1 MTTPGS
7 STPGSS
13 TPGSSTPGSSTP
25 GDDAAAWREQRR
37 EAAAAHADALARRQ
51 QAESAQARVMIAE
64 FVARATAGGP
74 PAQPLRA
81 RSSDGR
87 ARYRTPLTGWYLRV
101 DESVGVD
108 VDGNFY
114 VLRTNPSLAARWR
127 GVEPEPSDPPLV
139 LGKGGRDGESL
150 DLRDALD
157 RVLRG

>member
-1 MTTPGS
+1 MSTSPPSPGVPGS
-7 STPGSS
+7 GTPD
-13 TPGSSTPGSSTP
+13 PGAA
-25 GDDAAAWREQRR
+25 GDEAAAWRARRR

-64 FVARATAGGP
+64 FVARATVDGP
-74 PAQPLRA
+74 PAQPLHA

-87 ARYRTPLTGWYLRV
+87 ARYKTPLRGWYLRV

-114 VLRTNPSLAARWR
+114 VLRAQPSLAARWR
-127 GVEPEPSDPPLV
+127 GVEPEQSDPPLI